1 MYDGLNPKCGTNLCE
16 RSVIPV
22 LKKLRRKV
30 YRKIRFQ
37 TWYRKAYYYHRKRR
51 DLDKTIAQYRGVD
64 VLSDKKRLYRLRRD
78 MIRSLF
84 RYGSY
89 YNEYFLF
96 GYEGKDA
103 AYRDGFITEGIR
115 MSYYPRMNDPKNTNM
130 LENKYLTYQKFRDF
144 YGRDVLRIK
153 KGAQPTPAA
162 LEALRDFTQ
171 AHPRYIV
178 KPVYAAFGKGVHTE
192 SIADYPTPRPHTPPT
207 ARTAPSLR
215 RSRAGGGAGAHPSAV
230 GQHPAHPNGRSGRR
244 QRAALPSPPCAS
256 DAATASSTTSAPAA
270 SAHSS
275 HPETGCICSDGADKK
290 GRRYATHPDTGVR
303 FNGYRLPEWDKAVAM
318 VTTAAHM
325 VPGNHYCGWDLA
337 YSTHGWC
344 MVEANCTAQMG
355 GMQIITQTGRKAE
368 LEALIAQM

>member
-1 MYDGLNPKCGTNLCE
+1 M
-16 RSVIPV
+16 

-153 KGAQPTPAA
+153 KGA
-162 LEALRDFTQ
+162 
-171 AHPRYIV
+171 
-178 KPVYAAFGKGVHTE
+178 
-192 SIADYPTPRPHTPPT
+192 
-207 ARTAPSLR
+207 
-215 RSRAGGGAGAHPSAV
+215 
-230 GQHPAHPNGRSGRR
+230 
-244 QRAALPSPPCAS
+244 
-256 DAATASSTTSAPAA
+256 
-270 SAHSS
+270 
-275 HPETGCICSDGADKK
+275 
-290 GRRYATHPDTGVR
+290 
-303 FNGYRLPEWDKAVAM
+303 
-318 VTTAAHM
+318 
-325 VPGNHYCGWDLA
+325 
-337 YSTHGWC
+337 
-344 MVEANCTAQMG
+344 
-355 GMQIITQTGRKAE
+355 
-368 LEALIAQM
+368 

>member
-1 MYDGLNPKCGTNLCE
+1 M
-16 RSVIPV
+16 

-103 AYRDGFITEGIR
+103 AYRDSFITEGVR
-115 MSYYPRMNDPKNTNM
+115 MSYYPRMNDPKNTNL

-171 AHPRYIV
+171 AHPDYIV
-178 KPVYAAFGKGVHTE
+178 KPIYAAFGKGGMTKLAEVVSDQLGIPVDYTVSVDLTGFE
-192 SIADYPTPRPHTPPT
+192 ALVDAIGGVNFDVPINMDYDDPIQNLSIHFKKGVQY
-207 ARTAPSLR
+207 L
-215 RSRAGGGAGAHPSAV
+215 
-230 GQHPAHPNGRSGRR
+230 N
-244 QRAALPSPPCAS
+244 
-256 DAATASSTTSAPAA
+256 
-270 SAHSS
+270 
-275 HPETGCICSDGADKK
+275 GADAM
-290 GRRYATHPDTGVR
+290 RVVR
-303 FNGYRLPEWDKAVAM
+303 FRHNNDGTGYGSEDLGRMQTQQKFLKAVAKKM
-318 VTTAAHM
+318 LTASNILTKIDDYAKIFNQY
-325 VPGNHYCGWDLA
+325 VDTDLSVGNLAWLGTEVLKMGVDKIDFSTLPNEWRSPYIYLIPDETLTLVNTYLNPYVEDRTAEDLHLP
-337 YSTHGWC
+337 S
-344 MVEANCTAQMG
+344 
-355 GMQIITQTGRKAE
+355 
-368 LEALIAQM
+368 

>member
-1 MYDGLNPKCGTNLCE
+1 M
-16 RSVIPV
+16 

-192 SIADYPTPRPHTPPT
+192 SIADYPYPEAAHAAYSAHGAILEEIIEQGEELARIHPQSVNTLRIPT
-207 ARTAPSLR
+207 VVLADGSVRLFHR
-215 RSRAGGGAGAHPSAV
+215 R
-230 GQHPAHPNGRSGRR
+230 
-244 QRAALPSPPCAS
+244 CAS

-275 HPETGCICSDGADKK
+275 TPRPGASAPTARTKRAAATRPIRTPACALTATASRNGTKPLPWSQRRHTWCPEI
-290 GRRYATHPDTGVR
+290 
-303 FNGYRLPEWDKAVAM
+303 
-318 VTTAAHM
+318 TTAAGTLPTAHTAGAWSRPTAPHRWAACRSSHRPAGRRSLKRSSRRCDARP
-325 VPGNHYCGWDLA
+325 VIIET
-337 YSTHGWC
+337 YSSKH
-344 MVEANCTAQMG
+344 
-355 GMQIITQTGRKAE
+355 
-368 LEALIAQM
+368 

>member
-1 MYDGLNPKCGTNLCE
+1 M
-16 RSVIPV
+16 

-171 AHPRYIV
+171 AHPDYIV

-192 SIADYPTPRPHTPPT
+192 SIADYPYPEAAHAAYSAHGAILEEIIEQGEEL
-207 ARTAPSLR
+207 ARI
-215 RSRAGGGAGAHPSAV
+215 HPAV
-230 GQHPAHPNGRSGRR
+230 GQHAAHPDGRSGRR
-244 QRAALPSPPCAS
+244 QRAALSS
-256 DAATASSTTSAPAA
+256 DAARRTRRRHHRQLQRRRHQRTHRPRDRV
-270 SAHSS
+270 HLLRRC
-275 HPETGCICSDGADKK
+275 GQK
-290 GRRYATHPDTGVR
+290 GPPLRGPSRHRR
-303 FNGYRLPEWDKAVAM
+303 
-318 VTTAAHM
+318 
-325 VPGNHYCGWDLA
+325 
-337 YSTHGWC
+337 
-344 MVEANCTAQMG
+344 
-355 GMQIITQTGRKAE
+355 
-368 LEALIAQM
+368 AL

>member
-1 MYDGLNPKCGTNLCE
+1 M
-16 RSVIPV
+16 

-51 DLDKTIAQYRGVD
+51 DLNKTIAQYRGMD

-103 AYRDGFITEGIR
+103 AYRDGFITEGVR

-171 AHPRYIV
+171 AHPDYIV
-178 KPVYAAFGKGVHTE
+178 KPIYAAFGKGVHTE
-192 SIADYPTPRPHTPPT
+192 SIRDYPYLGGAHAAS
-207 ARTAPSLR
+207 ARTVPSSSRSLSRVR
-215 RSRAGGGAGAHPSAV
+215 RSRAST
-230 GQHPAHPNGRSGRR
+230 RSRSTR
-244 QRAALPSPPCAS
+244 CAS
-256 DAATASSTTSAPAA
+256 QRSCWPAARCGCFHLDAARRTRRGGIIDNFSLAA
-270 SAHSS
+270 SARTHRPPRPV
-275 HPETGCICSDGADKK
+275 HPFRDKK
-290 GRRYATHPDTGVR
+290 GRRYAAHPDTGVR
-303 FNGYRLPEWDKAVAM
+303 FRGYPLPEWDKAVDM
-318 VTTAAHM
+318 VKTAAKM

>member
-1 MYDGLNPKCGTNLCE
+1 M
-16 RSVIPV
+16 

-103 AYRDGFITEGIR
+103 AYRDSFITEGVR
-115 MSYYPRMNDPKNTNM
+115 MSYYPRMNDPKNTNL

-171 AHPRYIV
+171 AHPDYIV
-178 KPVYAAFGKGVHTE
+178 KPIYAAFGKGVHTE
-192 SIADYPTPRPHTPPT
+192 RLPLSRGCARRLQRARRHPRADH
-207 ARTAPSLR
+207 
-215 RSRAGGGAGAHPSAV
+215 RAGRGALPHPPAV
-230 GQHPAHPNGRSGRR
+230 GQHAAHPDSR
-244 QRAALPSPPCAS
+244 
-256 DAATASSTTSAPAA
+256 
-270 SAHSS
+270 
-275 HPETGCICSDGADKK
+275 
-290 GRRYATHPDTGVR
+290 
-303 FNGYRLPEWDKAVAM
+303 
-318 VTTAAHM
+318 
-325 VPGNHYCGWDLA
+325 PG
-337 YSTHGWC
+337 
-344 MVEANCTAQMG
+344 
-355 GMQIITQTGRKAE
+355 
-368 LEALIAQM
+368 

>member
-1 MYDGLNPKCGTNLCE
+1 M
-16 RSVIPV
+16 
-22 LKKLRRKV
+22 LKKLQRKV

-171 AHPRYIV
+171 VHPRYIV

-192 SIADYPTPRPHTPPT
+192 SIADYPYPEAAHAAYSAHGAILEEIIEQGEELARIHPQSVNTLRIPT
-207 ARTAPSLR
+207 VVLADGSVRLFHPTLR
-215 RSRAGGGAGAHPSAV
+215 VGRGDGIIDNFSAGGISA
-230 GQHPAHPNGRSGRR
+230 
-244 QRAALPSPPCAS
+244 LI
-256 DAATASSTTSAPAA
+256 D
-270 SAHSS
+270 
-275 HPETGCICSDGADKK
+275 PETGCICSDGADKK
-290 GRRYATHPDTGVR
+290 GRRYAAIRTPACALMATASR
-303 FNGYRLPEWDKAVAM
+303 NGTKPLPWSQRRHTWCPEITIAAG
-318 VTTAAHM
+318 TLPTAHTAGAWSRPTAPHRWAACRSSHRPAGRRSWKRSSRRCDARP
-325 VPGNHYCGWDLA
+325 VIIET
-337 YSTHGWC
+337 YSPKH
-344 MVEANCTAQMG
+344 
-355 GMQIITQTGRKAE
+355 
-368 LEALIAQM
+368 

>member
-1 MYDGLNPKCGTNLCE
+1 M
-16 RSVIPV
+16 

-178 KPVYAAFGKGVHTE
+178 KPV
-192 SIADYPTPRPHTPPT
+192 S
-207 ARTAPSLR
+207 
-215 RSRAGGGAGAHPSAV
+215 
-230 GQHPAHPNGRSGRR
+230 
-244 QRAALPSPPCAS
+244 
-256 DAATASSTTSAPAA
+256 AATLLNEIRACRM
-270 SAHSS
+270 AH
-275 HPETGCICSDGADKK
+275 DA
-290 GRRYATHPDTGVR
+290 
-303 FNGYRLPEWDKAVAM
+303 
-318 VTTAAHM
+318 
-325 VPGNHYCGWDLA
+325 
-337 YSTHGWC
+337 
-344 MVEANCTAQMG
+344 
-355 GMQIITQTGRKAE
+355 
-368 LEALIAQM
+368 

>member
-1 MYDGLNPKCGTNLCE
+1 M
-16 RSVIPV
+16 
-22 LKKLRRKV
+22 LKKLRRKI

-37 TWYRKAYYYHRKRR
+37 TWYRKANYYHRKRN
-51 DLDKTIAQYRGVD
+51 DLNKTIAQYRGVD
-64 VLSDKKRLYRLRRD
+64 VLSNKKRLYRLRRD

-103 AYRDGFITEGIR
+103 AYRDGFITEGVR

-130 LENKYLTYQKFRDF
+130 LENKYLTYQKFRNF

-162 LEALRDFTQ
+162 LEALRNFTQ
-171 AHPRYIV
+171 AHPDYIV
-178 KPVYAAFGKGVHTE
+178 KPIYAAFGKGVHTE
-192 SIADYPTPRPHTPPT
+192 SIRDYPYPEAAHAAYSAHGAILEQIIEQGEALARIHPQSVNTLRIPT
-207 ARTAPSLR
+207 VVLADGEVRLFHPTLR
-215 RSRAGGGAGAHPSAV
+215 VGRGEGIIDNFSAGGISALID
-230 GQHPAHPNGRSGRR
+230 S
-244 QRAALPSPPCAS
+244 
-256 DAATASSTTSAPAA
+256 
-270 SAHSS
+270 
-275 HPETGCICSDGADKK
+275 ETGCICSDGADKQ
-290 GRRYATHPDTGVR
+290 GRRYVTHPDTGVR
-303 FNGYRLPEWDKAVAM
+303 FRGYPLPEWDKAVDM
-318 VTTAAHM
+318 VKTAAKM

>member
-1 MYDGLNPKCGTNLCE
+1 M
-16 RSVIPV
+16 IPV
-22 LKKLRRKV
+22 LKKLQRKV

-192 SIADYPTPRPHTPPT
+192 SIADYPYPEAAHAAYSAHGAILEEIIEQGEALARIHPQSVNTLRIPT
-207 ARTAPSLR
+207 VVLADGEVRLFHPTLR
-215 RSRAGGGAGAHPSAV
+215 VGRGDGIIDNFSAGGISA
-230 GQHPAHPNGRSGRR
+230 
-244 QRAALPSPPCAS
+244 LI
-256 DAATASSTTSAPAA
+256 D
-270 SAHSS
+270 
-275 HPETGCICSDGADKK
+275 PETGCICSDGADKK
-290 GRRYATHPDTGVR
+290 GRRYAAHPDTGVR

>member
-1 MYDGLNPKCGTNLCE
+1 M
-16 RSVIPV
+16 

-103 AYRDGFITEGIR
+103 AYRDSFITEGVR
-115 MSYYPRMNDPKNTNM
+115 MSYYPRMNDPKNTNL

-162 LEALRDFTQ
+162 LEALRSVDAQ
-171 AHPRYIV
+171 VEKASPL
-178 KPVYAAFGKGVHTE
+178 AAKLAAGKEAEGRVE
-192 SIADYPTPRPHTPPT
+192 CRLADLIDAEPEIEG
-207 ARTAPSLR
+207 LVEKFL
-215 RSRAGGGAGAHPSAV
+215 GDDL
-230 GQHPAHPNGRSGRR
+230 
-244 QRAALPSPPCAS
+244 AALVVADAQ
-256 DAATASSTTSAPAA
+256 DAATLAA
-270 SAHSS
+270 AKDLQFSRIVCVFQPHRYSRTQAL
-275 HPETGCICSDGADKK
+275 ADKFAHAFK
-290 GRRYATHPDTGVR
+290 DVDVLRVMDVFSAGEMPIPGISGKTISSGVAAAGEVADVEYVPNRRKLVEELVDLVR
-303 FNGYRLPEWDKAVAM
+303 
-318 VTTAAHM
+318 
-325 VPGNHYCGWDLA
+325 PGDLL
-337 YSTHGWC
+337 
-344 MVEANCTAQMG
+344 
-355 GMQIITQTGRKAE
+355 ITQGAGDVTQIGP
-368 LEALIAQM
+368 LFIEAMRERAAKE

>member
-1 MYDGLNPKCGTNLCE
+1 M
-16 RSVIPV
+16 

-64 VLSDKKRLYRLRRD
+64 VLSNKKRLYHLRRD

-103 AYRDGFITEGIR
+103 AYRDGFITEGVR

-162 LEALRDFTQ
+162 LEALRNFTQ
-171 AHPRYIV
+171 AHPDYIV
-178 KPVYAAFGKGVHTE
+178 KPIYAAFGKGVHTE
-192 SIADYPTPRPHTPPT
+192 SIRDYP
-207 ARTAPSLR
+207 
-215 RSRAGGGAGAHPSAV
+215 
-230 GQHPAHPNGRSGRR
+230 
-244 QRAALPSPPCAS
+244 
-256 DAATASSTTSAPAA
+256 
-270 SAHSS
+270 
-275 HPETGCICSDGADKK
+275 
-290 GRRYATHPDTGVR
+290 
-303 FNGYRLPEWDKAVAM
+303 
-318 VTTAAHM
+318 
-325 VPGNHYCGWDLA
+325 
-337 YSTHGWC
+337 
-344 MVEANCTAQMG
+344 
-355 GMQIITQTGRKAE
+355 
-368 LEALIAQM
+368 

>member
-1 MYDGLNPKCGTNLCE
+1 M
-16 RSVIPV
+16 

-162 LEALRDFTQ
+162 RFYAGTPGLHRQ
-171 AHPRYIV
+171 AR
-178 KPVYAAFGKGVHTE
+178 
-192 SIADYPTPRPHTPPT
+192 
-207 ARTAPSLR
+207 LR
-215 RSRAGGGAGAHPSAV
+215 RLRQGRAHRVDRGLPL
-230 GQHPAHPNGRSGRR
+230 PRGRTRR
-244 QRAALPSPPCAS
+244 LQRA
-256 DAATASSTTSAPAA
+256 
-270 SAHSS
+270 
-275 HPETGCICSDGADKK
+275 
-290 GRRYATHPDTGVR
+290 RRDP
-303 FNGYRLPEWDKAVAM
+303 
-318 VTTAAHM
+318 
-325 VPGNHYCGWDLA
+325 
-337 YSTHGWC
+337 
-344 MVEANCTAQMG
+344 
-355 GMQIITQTGRKAE
+355 
-368 LEALIAQM
+368 

>member
-1 MYDGLNPKCGTNLCE
+1 M
-16 RSVIPV
+16 

-51 DLDKTIAQYRGVD
+51 DLDKTIAQYCGVD

-103 AYRDGFITEGIR
+103 DYRDSFITEGVR
-115 MSYYPRMNDPKNTNM
+115 MSYYPRMNDPKNTNL

-171 AHPRYIV
+171 AHPDYIV
-178 KPVYAAFGKGVHTE
+178 KPIYAGLRQGRTYGVHPRLPL
-192 SIADYPTPRPHTPPT
+192 SRGCARRLQCARRHPRADH
-207 ARTAPSLR
+207 
-215 RSRAGGGAGAHPSAV
+215 RAGRGALPHPPAV
-230 GQHPAHPNGRSGRR
+230 GQHAAHPDSRPGRR
-244 QRAALPSPPCAS
+244 
-256 DAATASSTTSAPAA
+256 
-270 SAHSS
+270 
-275 HPETGCICSDGADKK
+275 
-290 GRRYATHPDTGVR
+290 
-303 FNGYRLPEWDKAVAM
+303 
-318 VTTAAHM
+318 
-325 VPGNHYCGWDLA
+325 
-337 YSTHGWC
+337 
-344 MVEANCTAQMG
+344 
-355 GMQIITQTGRKAE
+355 
-368 LEALIAQM
+368 